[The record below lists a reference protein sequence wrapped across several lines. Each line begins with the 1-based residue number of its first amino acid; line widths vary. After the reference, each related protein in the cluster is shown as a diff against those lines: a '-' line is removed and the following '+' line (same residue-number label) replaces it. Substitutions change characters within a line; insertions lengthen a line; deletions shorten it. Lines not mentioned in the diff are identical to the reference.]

1 MLLSF
6 LSPFTESRIQ
16 PWTGATYDRQV
27 RQPQLTQSRHSNGPI
42 SQVIE
47 SLSGWQW
54 ALTITISKDLLNLS
68 FCRYSRHFEYCPN
81 FPSRPFTYSYTKLLL
96 LSKSLSLDPIPDL
109 MTWSRAPRPWQN
121 FIARKEVRKP
131 AEQTKRQPLS
141 FLLAPP
147 SPTLSSQQTSC
158 LTEKSEDILPTLA
171 SVFIFFSPREIGAFS
186 LPPCSYAFMFLHW
199 Y

>member
-1 MLLSF
+1 
-6 LSPFTESRIQ
+6 
-16 PWTGATYDRQV
+16 
-27 RQPQLTQSRHSNGPI
+27 
-42 SQVIE
+42 
-47 SLSGWQW
+47 
-54 ALTITISKDLLNLS
+54 
-68 FCRYSRHFEYCPN
+68 
-81 FPSRPFTYSYTKLLL
+81 
-96 LSKSLSLDPIPDL
+96 

-171 SVFIFFSPREIGAFS
+171 SVFIFFSPREIGLSACPSPLLCLHVPSLILVHQPSPFLALLSFPFNGYHPIHTSICPTFINLKGPTLSFCFS
-186 LPPCSYAFMFLHW
+186 HLLSNQMSQAAIGIY
-199 Y
+199 